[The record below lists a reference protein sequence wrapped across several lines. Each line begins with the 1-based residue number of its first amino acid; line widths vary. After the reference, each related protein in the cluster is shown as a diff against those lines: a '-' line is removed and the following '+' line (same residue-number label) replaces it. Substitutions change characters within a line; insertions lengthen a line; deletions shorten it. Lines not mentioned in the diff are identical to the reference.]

1 MRKFF
6 VTAAII
12 IFTILFNKY
21 DQQNCMKKIIF
32 INNRVHLFKTQKGR
46 YPSNLSEINIYPHEI
61 LGCNFFSYNVP
72 SWGNC
77 NYISYNHGHYILS
90 IDSVFNGCLT
100 ESEDESIYL
109 NSGRYDF

>member
-61 LGCNFFSYNVP
+61 LGCNFLA
-72 SWGNC
+72 
-77 NYISYNHGHYILS
+77 IT
-90 IDSVFNGCLT
+90 CLAGGIVIT
-100 ESEDESIYL
+100 YRITTDTI
-109 NSGRYDF
+109 F